1 MFQEHETLSS
11 ITNFFIQSIIIIDT
25 HTHTHTHTYIYIYMY
40 FEQLERGVTSKI
52 TNFPD

>member
-25 HTHTHTHTYIYIYMY
+25 HTHTHTHIYIYMY